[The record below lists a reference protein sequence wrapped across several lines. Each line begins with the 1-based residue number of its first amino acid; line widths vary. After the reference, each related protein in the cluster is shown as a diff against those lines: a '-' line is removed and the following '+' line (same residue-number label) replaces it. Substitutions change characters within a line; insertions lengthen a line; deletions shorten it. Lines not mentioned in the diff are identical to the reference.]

1 MSIEQKG
8 ASLLLSAFLLML
20 TVPVLAQQDS
30 SGQGANWQGP
40 RQQQHST
47 PPPAMQEL
55 PSTAP
60 QSPLSPPV
68 QNDGE
73 AHPQVM
79 EMPTPQ
85 PPVAS
90 PAQPAPTPPQ
100 ATTATRGTGV
110 PAKPAY
116 LGIAG
121 QTVQECRYPAGVRIT
136 RVIEGSPAQQAG
148 LKGEGTLTW
157 QQAMAGVL
165 TMTPLAPLVL
175 PFLSEHE
182 HGGSGDLI
190 LAVDGK
196 RVHNREELEKEIAP
210 LRPGDTVYFSILRN
224 DRGLQQVA
232 VRLTEYPDATADS
245 TTAMAR

>member
-1 MSIEQKG
+1 
-8 ASLLLSAFLLML
+8 
-20 TVPVLAQQDS
+20 
-30 SGQGANWQGP
+30 
-40 RQQQHST
+40 
-47 PPPAMQEL
+47 
-55 PSTAP
+55 
-60 QSPLSPPV
+60 
-68 QNDGE
+68 
-73 AHPQVM
+73 
-79 EMPTPQ
+79 
-85 PPVAS
+85 
-90 PAQPAPTPPQ
+90 
-100 ATTATRGTGV
+100 
-110 PAKPAY
+110 
-116 LGIAG
+116 
-121 QTVQECRYPAGVRIT
+121 
-136 RVIEGSPAQQAG
+136 
-148 LKGEGTLTW
+148 
-157 QQAMAGVL
+157 MAGVL